1 MWIRRFILCL
11 CCALAAASC
20 QALAAPTATPSSTP
34 TLTLTL
40 TATAT
45 ASFTAPPPT
54 AAPSA
59 TPTATLTPTV
69 TPTPSATF
77 TPTITP
83 QPVTT
88 FIFDNWGR
96 VEVSARLLS
105 NLGTPQLAFIN
116 RNNRDNIP
124 NLGTPQPANDVQTL
138 YYVPPTNSAQRIAVI
153 EMPGSTGNRVF
164 ISPNGRSIAY
174 FLEDA
179 GGLATGLYTL
189 DLESRIS
196 GRILPLNSL
205 VQRNIPIEPVWS
217 PDGRQ
222 LAITL
227 ATGYDLDIYS
237 IQPDGSNLRNLT
249 KSGAYDRW
257 PAWSPD
263 GRYLLFVSD
272 RAICPSWI
280 PGDAGA
286 CDPTV
291 MPAPNGGNI
300 FILDTTTGET
310 RQLGDQWVTEPPR
323 WLNAGQVVFA
333 VGDPAFGDPERTL
346 WIGDIATLQTRE
358 ARLSDSSDAPIR
370 ISESWSPD
378 GSAVIY
384 QSVSGAGSEV
394 IAIRADGTL
403 IGRTGELIFPRYG
416 MSATWSLDG
425 SRIAI
430 GGVNGQCPYGARVL
444 DSAMNFITRGSAPPS
459 MCNPVYSPDG
469 LWLAF
474 TGVNPRVDGRV
485 DVYVANLNGSGAVN
499 LTSGLRGTIT
509 LLGWVGG
516 G

>member
-1 MWIRRFILCL
+1 MWIRRLILC
-11 CCALAAASC
+11 CTLAAASC
-20 QALAAPTATPSSTP
+20 QALAAPTATPTSTLTP
-34 TLTLTL
+34 TITP
-40 TATAT
+40 TATVT
-45 ASFTAPPPT
+45 ASPTALPPT
-54 AAPSA
+54 VTPSA

-69 TPTPSATF
+69 TPTPTATF

-83 QPVTT
+83 QPVTG
-88 FIFDNWGR
+88 FVFDNWGR
-96 VEVSARLLS
+96 VEVSERLLN

-116 RNNRDNIP
+116 LNNRDNIP
-124 NLGTPQPANDVQTL
+124 NQGTPQPANDVQTL
-138 YYVPPTNSAQRIAVI
+138 YYVPPTNSAQRIPVL

-164 ISPNGRSIAY
+164 IAPNGRSIAY
-174 FLEDA
+174 FLEDT

-196 GRILPLNSL
+196 GRILPLTSL
-205 VQRNIPIEPVWS
+205 VQRNIPVEPVWR

-249 KSGAYDRW
+249 NSGAFDRW

-272 RAICPSWI
+272 RVICPSWI

-286 CDPTV
+286 CDPAA

-310 RQLGDQWVTEPPR
+310 QQLGNQWITEPPR
-323 WLNAGQVVFA
+323 WLNAGQVVFT

-346 WIGDIATLQTRE
+346 WIGDIVTLQTRE
-358 ARLSDSSDAPIR
+358 ARLRDGSDAPIR

-378 GSAVIY
+378 GGAVIY
-384 QSVSGAGSEV
+384 QSVSNTTSEV
-394 IAIRADGTL
+394 IAIRADGSL
-403 IGRTGELIFPRYG
+403 IGRTEELTFPRYG
-416 MSATWSLDG
+416 MSAAWALDG
-425 SRIAI
+425 SRIAV
-430 GGVNGQCPYGARVL
+430 GGVNGQCPYGSRVL
-444 DSAMNFITRGSAPPS
+444 DNAMNFITRGGAPPS
-459 MCNPVYSPDG
+459 MCDPAYSPDG
-469 LWLAF
+469 LWLSF